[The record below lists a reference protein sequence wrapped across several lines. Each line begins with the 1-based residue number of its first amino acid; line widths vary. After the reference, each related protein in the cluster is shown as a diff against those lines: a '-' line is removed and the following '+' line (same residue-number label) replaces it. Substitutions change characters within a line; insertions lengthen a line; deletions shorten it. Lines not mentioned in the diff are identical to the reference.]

1 MHCGLDFGTTNSAL
15 AYFNEQQL
23 TFAELNAGCSSI
35 PTAAWLH
42 RKDGKI
48 ADITEREIS
57 EIYDQR
63 FRAATTGRQG
73 TLQKRRDDIR
83 NQLTAERMRD
93 LKLEVD
99 EVGISSADFNQQI
112 YVGHEALEMHS
123 SDHQGVL
130 VKSPKA
136 ALGGLLNPELSN
148 HFETIIGTMIGAY
161 KTNAEANIGQDLN
174 SVVIGRPVNWGIKPN
189 PTVNQRALDLMR
201 NAAEDAGFK
210 HVEFQYEPVAAAYDY
225 EQSLSKQQTTLVV
238 DVGGGTTDVVMMR
251 LGGNQSGNMSNEY
264 DRSSDIL
271 AAHGTRVGGMDLD
284 ISLALNRLG
293 RLFGKEYRVAQGNTV
308 TSIVHDYQSA
318 MMDAFRINDLPAIR
332 RFLSHKDRLVT
343 NLGSASGERYDALM
357 RLFNLYQNSGNTS
370 VVMAAEK
377 AKIALSA
384 NQETRAELEFIEME
398 LAMDLNRQD
407 LVEAIHYPAMAIKR
421 AIKEVLT
428 SANTQPQ
435 SLIIT
440 GGGASSPALF
450 NLLGLDEYRDILAPT
465 DMLLGVGKGL
475 AISSEQMFA

>member
-42 RKDGKI
+42 RKDGKV

-57 EIYDQR
+57 EIYNQR

-83 NQLTAERMRD
+83 NQLMADRMRD

-99 EVGISSADFNQQI
+99 EVGISSAAFEQQI
-112 YVGHEALEMHS
+112 YVGHEALMTHN

-161 KTNAEANIGQDLN
+161 KTNAEANIGQELDA
-174 SVVIGRPVNWGIKPN
+174 VVIGRPVNWGIKPN
-189 PTVNQRALDLMR
+189 PTVNQRALELMR

-225 EQSLSKQQTTLVV
+225 EQSLRKEQTTLVV

-251 LGGNQSGNMSNEY
+251 LGGQQSDKH
-264 DRSSDIL
+264 DRRSDIL

-293 RLFGKEYRVAQGNTV
+293 RLFGKEYRDAQGNTV
-308 TSIVHDYQSA
+308 TSVVHDYQSA
-318 MMDAFRINDLPAIR
+318 MMDAFRVNDLPAIR

-343 NLGSASGERYDALM
+343 NLGSASDERYDALL
-357 RLFNLYQNSGNTS
+357 RLFNLYQNSGNIS

-384 NQETRAELEFIEME
+384 NQETIAELEFIEME

-407 LVEAIHYPAMAIKR
+407 LIEAIHYPATAIKR
-421 AIKEVLT
+421 AIKQVLT
-428 SANTQPQ
+428 SAKTQPQ
-435 SLIIT
+435 SLIVT

-475 AISSEQMFA
+475 AISSQQMFA

>member
-1 MHCGLDFGTTNSAL
+1 MYCGLDFGTTNSAL
-15 AYFNEQQL
+15 AYFDNQQL
-23 TFAELNAGCSSI
+23 AFAELNAGCSSI

-48 ADITEREIS
+48 ADITEREIT
-57 EIYDQR
+57 EIYNQR
-63 FRAATTGRQG
+63 FRAATTGSQG
-73 TLQKRRDDIR
+73 ALQKRRDDIR
-83 NQLTAERMRD
+83 NQLMAARLRD
-93 LKLEVD
+93 QKLEVD
-99 EVGISSADFNQQI
+99 EVGISSADFEQTI
-112 YVGHEALEMHS
+112 YVGHDALEMHN

-136 ALGGLLNPELSN
+136 ALGGLLNPQLSQ
-148 HFETIIGTMIGAY
+148 HFATIIGTMIAAY
-161 KTNAEANIGQDLN
+161 KSNAEANIGQELDC
-174 SVVIGRPVNWGIKPN
+174 VVIGRPVNWGIKPN
-189 PTVNQRALDLMR
+189 PLVNKRALELMH

-225 EQSLSKQQTTLVV
+225 EQSLNKEQTTLVV
-238 DVGGGTTDVVMMR
+238 DVGGGTTDMVMMR
-251 LGGNQSGNMSNEY
+251 LGGDRSGSKSDKH

-293 RLFGKEYRVAQGNTV
+293 RLFGKEYRDAQGNTV

-318 MMDAFRINDLPAIR
+318 MMDAFRVNDLPAIR
-332 RFLSHKDRLVT
+332 RFLSHQDRLVT
-343 NLGSASGERYDALM
+343 NLGNASGERYDALL
-357 RLFNLYQNSGNTS
+357 RIFNLYQNSGNTG

-377 AKIALSA
+377 AKIALSTKA
-384 NQETRAELEFIEME
+384 ETKAELQFIESE
-398 LAMDLNRQD
+398 LAMLLTKQD
-407 LVEAIHYPAMAIKR
+407 LVEAIHYPAMSIKR

-428 SANTQPQ
+428 SAKTQPQ
-435 SLIIT
+435 SLIVT

-450 NLLGLDEYRDILAPT
+450 ELLGLDEYRDILAPT

-475 AISSEQMFA
+475 AISSQQVFA